1 MQRMGISPRANA
13 GAASIRLD
21 RQQPFLCIQS
31 VTIFV
36 RELESSLRFYL
47 DQLGFHLIFDG
58 YTKPGRRWVTVAP
71 PDGTANL
78 SLVAPEPDSP
88 EYKLIGR
95 STHVSFVT
103 EDVLAKYLE
112 WTKHGVRFNFTP
124 RLKRLKNEVRGL
136 SPQAIQHVSPGDAGA
151 PPAEEPAPIWGG
163 VFTRFKD
170 PDGNSFSL
178 VSFDEVTHAVEAQRR
193 AAAERLHAERRAA
206 HELEIAK
213 EVQSRFFP
221 QSQPVLK
228 TLDYAGA
235 CHQAR
240 AVGGDYFDFLH
251 LGGGRLGLVIGD
263 ISGKGIAAALLMA
276 NLQANLRSQCAL
288 AVDQPQLLL
297 QSVNRLF
304 CENTADSAFATL
316 FFAEYDDAHG
326 RLRYVNCGHLPALI
340 LRPDDTIEHLH
351 ATATVLGMF
360 KAWDCEVGETRLLP
374 GDALALYTDGITE
387 SFNDAD
393 EQFGEDRLAAALLRH
408 RALCPQSMLTAVVDE
423 VRQFSL
429 REQHDDITL
438 IIAKCPTI

>member
-1 MQRMGISPRANA
+1 VLLPLAGRNRLMGVMVLGPKRSEEPYSPSDLQLL
-13 GAASIRLD
+13 ASIGMQAGLG
-21 RQQPFLCIQS
+21 LEVNELAQS
-31 VTIFV
+31 LADEAARHQRVQ
-36 RELESSLRFYL
+36 RE
-47 DQLGFHLIFDG
+47 
-58 YTKPGRRWVTVAP
+58 V
-71 PDGTANL
+71 
-78 SLVAPEPDSP
+78 
-88 EYKLIGR
+88 
-95 STHVSFVT
+95 
-103 EDVLAKYLE
+103 
-112 WTKHGVRFNFTP
+112 
-124 RLKRLKNEVRGL
+124 
-136 SPQAIQHVSPGDAGA
+136 
-151 PPAEEPAPIWGG
+151 
-163 VFTRFKD
+163 
-170 PDGNSFSL
+170 
-178 VSFDEVTHAVEAQRR
+178 
-193 AAAERLHAERRAA
+193 
-206 HELEIAK
+206 EIAR
-213 EVQSRFFP
+213 EVQQRLFP
-221 QSQPVLK
+221 QIPEV
-228 TLDYAGA
+228 AGMDLA
-235 CHQAR
+235 GHCRPALG
-240 AVGGDYFDFLH
+240 VGGDYYDVVPLDD
-251 LGGGRLGLVIGD
+251 GRLAIAIGD
-263 ISGKGIAAALLMA
+263 VSGKGIAAALLMA